1 MLTRVTCHIGVN
13 QVLQGH
19 QGFWFVNFPEPS
31 LVVHAVYHKE
41 RCDISVDKIFPFKIF
56 FLGFFSVCLPNIYFN
71 ILEYLSTLDLLSFNQ
86 SDL

>member
-1 MLTRVTCHIGVN
+1 MLFT
-13 QVLQGH
+13 
-19 QGFWFVNFPEPS
+19 
-31 LVVHAVYHKE
+31 KE
-41 RCDISVDKIFPFKIF
+41 HCDISVDEIFPFKLF